1 MKRKKITVV
10 GAGHVGTH
18 TALWAATKE
27 LGDIV
32 LIDIIEGVPQG
43 MGLDL
48 FEASPVEG
56 FDCKII
62 GTNDYKDTEGSDII
76 IVTAGLPRKPG
87 MTREDL
93 LAKNASIVR
102 SVVEESVKY
111 SPDAIII
118 IVTNPLDT
126 MAYVAKEASGF
137 AKNRVMGMAGI
148 LDSAR
153 LRSFIAMELNVSVED
168 VTAFVMGGHGDE
180 MVPLPRYS
188 TVAGIPITELLPKD
202 RIDALVDRTRK
213 GGGEI
218 VAYLK
223 TGSAYFAPSASAIE
237 MAEAILKDKKRI
249 LPCSAFLEGEYGIE
263 GIYLGV
269 PIKIGSNG
277 VEEIIEINLTDE
289 EKNALNRSAAMVK
302 ESIESVSI

>member
-10 GAGHVGTH
+10 GSGHVGTH

-56 FDCKII
+56 FDSKIV
-62 GTNDYKDTEGSDII
+62 GTNDYKDTEGSDVI

-111 SPDAIII
+111 SPDAVII

-137 AKNRVMGMAGI
+137 AKNRVLGMAGI

-188 TVAGIPITELLPKD
+188 TVAGIPITELLAKE
-202 RIDALVDRTRK
+202 RIGALVDRTRK

-223 TGSAYFAPSASAIE
+223 TGSAYFAPSASAVE

-249 LPCSAFLEGEYGIE
+249 LPCSAYLEGEYGVD

-269 PIKIGSNG
+269 PVKIGSNG

-289 EKNALNRSAAMVK
+289 EKNALNRSATMVK
-302 ESIESVSI
+302 ESIEKVSI

>member
-1 MKRKKITVV
+1 MGRNKITVV
-10 GAGHVGTH
+10 GSGHVGTH
-18 TALWAATKE
+18 AALWAATKE
-27 LGDIV
+27 LGDVV

-48 FEASPVEG
+48 FEASPVES
-56 FDCKII
+56 FDSRII

-111 SPDAIII
+111 SPDAFLL

-153 LRSFIAMELNVSVED
+153 LRAFIAMELNVSVED

-188 TVAGIPITELLPKD
+188 TVAGIPITELMSKD

-218 VAYLK
+218 VAFLK
-223 TGSAYFAPSASAIE
+223 TGSAYFAPSASVVE

-249 LPCSAFLEGEYGIE
+249 LPCSAFLEGE
-263 GIYLGV
+263 
-269 PIKIGSNG
+269 
-277 VEEIIEINLTDE
+277 
-289 EKNALNRSAAMVK
+289 
-302 ESIESVSI
+302 

>member
-1 MKRKKITVV
+1 MGRNKITVV
-10 GAGHVGTH
+10 GSGHVGTH
-18 TALWAATKE
+18 AALWASTKE
-27 LGDIV
+27 LGNIV

-43 MGLDL
+43 LGLDL
-48 FEASPVEG
+48 FEASPVER
-56 FDCKII
+56 FDSRIV
-62 GTNDYKDTEGSDII
+62 GTNDYRETEGSDII

-87 MTREDL
+87 MSREDL
-93 LAKNASIVR
+93 LVKNASIVK
-102 SVVEESVKY
+102 SVVEEAVKY
-111 SPDAIII
+111 SPDAFII

-126 MAYVAKEASGF
+126 MTYIAKEASGF

-153 LRSFIAMELNVSVED
+153 LRAFIAMELDVSVED

-188 TVAGIPITELLPKD
+188 TVAGIPITELMPKE
-202 RIDALVDRTRK
+202 RIDSLVDRTRN

-218 VAYLK
+218 VAFLK
-223 TGSAYFAPSASAIE
+223 TGSAYFAPSASVIE

-249 LPCSAFLEGEYGIE
+249 LPCAAFLEGEYGMD

-269 PIKIGSNG
+269 PAKLGAGG
-277 VEEIIEINLTDE
+277 VEEIIEIDLTDE
-289 EKNALNRSAAMVK
+289 EREALNRSAAMVR
-302 ESIESVSI
+302 ESIESVSV

>member
-10 GAGHVGTH
+10 GSGHVGTH

-56 FDCKII
+56 FDCRII

-111 SPDAIII
+111 SPDAVIIV
-118 IVTNPLDT
+118 VTNPLDT

-223 TGSAYFAPSASAIE
+223 TGSAYFAPSASAVE

-249 LPCSAFLEGEYGIE
+249 LPCSAFLEGEYGID

-269 PIKIGSNG
+269 PVKIGSSG

-302 ESIESVSI
+302 ESIESVNI